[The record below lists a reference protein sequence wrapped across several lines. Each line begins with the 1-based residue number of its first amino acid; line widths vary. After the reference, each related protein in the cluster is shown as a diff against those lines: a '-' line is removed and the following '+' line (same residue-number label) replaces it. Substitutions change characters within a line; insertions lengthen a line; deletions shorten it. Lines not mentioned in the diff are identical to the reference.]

1 MDNFQRKQ
9 NARRPSAS
17 IDGMTA
23 PRRKASG
30 PAGGGSINFKSQS
43 AYQPKGRLDD
53 FSKEEGLNKSGEP
66 GAMRASRVQ
75 QPRQQSNSR
84 SKMPAGATPRKIK
97 YRRKFWLF
105 GKKIAKK
112 PPKQRKHPR
121 LHKALKV
128 AAIVIVI
135 FALVFGFLVA
145 KGIINLNRVL
155 QGGGSAAALDENV
168 DPSRLNGE
176 GDGRVNILLMGR
188 GGEGHEGADLTDTII
203 LVSIDPVAK
212 QAALVSIPR
221 DLYVTIP
228 RQGSMKINAAFS
240 TGKMSVLNKASR
252 VTPEV
257 KKQAEEAG
265 FKLLEETVEQSL
277 GVPVHY
283 YAMIDFEGFKQA
295 IDTVGGVSFNAPNA
309 VREDMRIDGKNYK
322 LDVKPGQ
329 QNFDGFKALAYA
341 RSRHTS
347 ARGDF
352 DRSERQRLII
362 VALKDKVLSLG
373 TFSNPAKM
381 SQLLD
386 NFGSHVQTNFSIQ
399 DLSRLYTI
407 AKDINSADVFS
418 IGLADP
424 PNNYV
429 TTSNINGLSVV
440 VPSAGVGNYS
450 AIQSYIRNTLKD
462 SFLRSENANI
472 TVLNGTD
479 STGLATKKADELKSF
494 GYNVGTVDNAPTKN
508 YTKTIVVNLRGDS
521 KKYTQNYLEK
531 RFGISAVSSI
541 PDPAIQAG
549 NADFVIILGT
559 DQK

>member
-1 MDNFQRKQ
+1 MDNFQRKR
-9 NARRPSAS
+9 NIRRPSAS
-17 IDGMTA
+17 IDGVSS
-23 PRRKASG
+23 PRGGGGS
-30 PAGGGSINFKSQS
+30 GGSINFKGGSSYKTQGSLDNFKKPDGIHAS
-43 AYQPKGRLDD
+43 A
-53 FSKEEGLNKSGEP
+53 EP
-66 GAMRASRVQ
+66 GAMRASQAQ
-75 QPRQQSNSR
+75 QPAKHSR
-84 SKMPAGATPRKIK
+84 SARPQLAPNGSRIK
-97 YRRKFWLF
+97 YRRRFWLF
-105 GKKIAKK
+105 GKKLPKK
-112 PPKQRKHPR
+112 PPKQRKHPK
-121 LHKALKV
+121 LHKALKIL
-128 AAIVIVI
+128 AIIFVI
-135 FALVFGFLVA
+135 FALIFGFLVA
-145 KGIINLNRVL
+145 KGIINLSRAL
-155 QGGGSAAALDENV
+155 QGGGSAAALDANV

-176 GDGRVNILLMGR
+176 GDGRVNILLLGR

-221 DLYVTIP
+221 DLYITIP

-252 VTPEV
+252 VTPDI
-257 KKQAEEAG
+257 KKQAEDAG
-265 FKLLEETVEQSL
+265 FKLVEETIEQTL
-277 GVPVHY
+277 GVPIHY
-283 YAMIDFEGFKQA
+283 HVMVDFEGFKQA
-295 IDTVGGVSFNAPNA
+295 VDTVGGVSLNAPNA
-309 VREDMRIDGKNYK
+309 VRENMRIDGKNYV

-362 VALKDKVLSLG
+362 VALKEKVLSLG

-399 DLSRLYTI
+399 DLSRLYAI
-407 AKDINSADVFS
+407 GKDINSSDVFS

-440 VPSAGVGNYS
+440 VPTAGVGNYS

-462 SFLRSENANI
+462 SFLRSENATI

-479 STGLATKKADELKSF
+479 STGLAATKADELKSY
-494 GYNVGTVDNAPTKN
+494 GYNIGTVDNAPTKN
-508 YTKTIVVNLRGDS
+508 FPKTIVVNLRGDS

-531 RFGISAVSSI
+531 RFGVSAVSNI

-549 NADFVIILGT
+549 NADFVIILGA